1 MTDVIDKSTTNLE
14 RLIEGRDIANMI
26 GVSNKSLVEMVTRH
40 EVEIEKRE
48 TIPTKGRPKGFHYF
62 TIPNAALIIACSRAS
77 ASVKNE
83 ALKALKSESLYE
95 LIMNFDVD
103 PEIDVK
109 FIYIAKDESDR
120 FKIGISNDP
129 NRRIRELNVGNA
141 EKIKLVA
148 VAKANNRFEDEAML
162 HHANADK
169 RIKGEWF
176 RSIDIQETIGRLN

>member
-26 GVSNKSLVEMVTRH
+26 GISNHSLIKLVAKQEI
-40 EVEIEKRE
+40 EIEKRE
-48 TIPTKGRPKGFHYF
+48 TISTKGRPQELNYF

-77 ASVKNE
+77 GNIKDE

-109 FIYIAKDESDR
+109 FIYIAKDESGR

-129 NRRIRELNVGNA
+129 ERRIRELNVGNA
-141 EKIKLVA
+141 ERVHLVA
-148 VAKANNRFEDEAML
+148 VAKANNRFEDETML

-176 RSIDIQETIGRLN
+176 SSIDVKETIGLLN

>member
-1 MTDVIDKSTTNLE
+1 MTDVIDNGSSNAE
-14 RLIEGRDIANMI
+14 RLIECRDIANMI
-26 GVSNKSLVEMVTRH
+26 GISNDSLKQLVARQ
-40 EVEIEKRE
+40 EVEIEKQE
-48 TIPTKGRPKGFHYF
+48 TISTKGRPQELNYF